1 MTATGVRAAFAR
13 ILVMASLPL
22 FAMMVWFM
30 FHNPTIHGV
39 LLNAGGDST
48 YVGDW
53 TCLAP
58 YDITLFHASNEYGGN
73 EVADSDYAR
82 THCNAAAH
90 RSFAKGAVAGGAG
103 VACIAAGLVLRNKQ
117 RQGALLTA

>member
-1 MTATGVRAAFAR
+1 
-13 ILVMASLPL
+13 
-22 FAMMVWFM
+22 MVWFM

-39 LLNAGGDST
+39 PLNGYGDNS

-58 YDITLFHASNEYGGN
+58 YDITMFNASNEYGGN
-73 EVADSDYAR
+73 EVADSGYAR

-90 RSFAKGAVAGGAG
+90 RSFAVGTGAGGMAVACVITG
-103 VACIAAGLVLRNKQ
+103 VSMRRRPRDQEARVAQ
-117 RQGALLTA
+117 